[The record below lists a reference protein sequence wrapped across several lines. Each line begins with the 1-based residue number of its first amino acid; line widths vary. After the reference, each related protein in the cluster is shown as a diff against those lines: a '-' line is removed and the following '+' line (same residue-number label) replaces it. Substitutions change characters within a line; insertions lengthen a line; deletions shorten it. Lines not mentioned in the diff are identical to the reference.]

1 MCEEWEELMEKL
13 EKRGDISSLEMKKYH
28 INTLDLNNIEAED
41 FESYS
46 SWKCDNDRIIR
57 KLYEIQDDLVV
68 DVVDD
73 YVSEQMHRFEE
84 KIYQDFKNL
93 VKAEQARRNV
103 SN

>member
-41 FESYS
+41 FESYYT
-46 SWKCDNDRIIR
+46 WKCDNDRIIR
-57 KLYEIQDDLVV
+57 KLYETHGDLVV

-73 YVSEQMHRFEE
+73 YVSEQKHRFEE